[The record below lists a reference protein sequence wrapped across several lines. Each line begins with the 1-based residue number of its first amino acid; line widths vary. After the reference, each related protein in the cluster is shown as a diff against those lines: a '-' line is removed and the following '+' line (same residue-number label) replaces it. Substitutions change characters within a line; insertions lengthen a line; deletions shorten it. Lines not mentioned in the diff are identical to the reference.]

1 MTVLTMVLLGTAA
14 AAPPPPVLHIAIN
27 GSDTIAGSL
36 LYTHGFVAAAAAA
49 ATLALVKQKLEALI
63 SGGAASLA
71 VTADWDR
78 TITKGSSVSSHGA
91 LETCDALDATYRA
104 TATANTSYYLPIEQD
119 PSLTIAQKLP
129 HMRDWYAKNHVAICD
144 AGIRKS
150 DVGMAVKS
158 SLADGK
164 LLVRDGAVDM
174 LARAHAAKV
183 PLLIFSAGLADVIEE
198 VLTQVGAPVG
208 SSTSIVSNRMRWK
221 HAPAS
226 EPARRHPS
234 SGDNEDE
241 SDDGS
246 CDARTTPLPGGASS
260 LTPAPSATQL
270 LHSFSEPLI
279 HMFNKNQSQVPV
291 ADQHGRP
298 HALVLG
304 DGLGDPAMLDGAARP
319 PTHILRIGF
328 LNYADPENHIAKYE
342 KVYDIVLLG
351 DQTMAPVN
359 AVFEAVCA

>member
-1 MTVLTMVLLGTAA
+1 MSDFTRSPLSRIDTSYWVFWFCVCFFYSLFFANLCTIPLSIQFQYAD
-14 AAPPPPVLHIAIN
+14 PPP
-27 GSDTIAGSL
+27 S
-36 LYTHGFVAAAAAA
+36 FCRCF
-49 ATLALVKQKLEALI
+49 
-63 SGGAASLA
+63 GAK
-71 VTADWDR
+71 R
-78 TITKGSSVSSHGA
+78 
-91 LETCDALDATYRA
+91 
-104 TATANTSYYLPIEQD
+104 
-119 PSLTIAQKLP
+119 
-129 HMRDWYAKNHVAICD
+129 RDWYAKNHVAICD

-241 SDDGS
+241 SDDGR
-246 CDARTTPLPGGASS
+246 CDARTTPLPGGASY